1 MKIDNSRIVLTGAA
15 SGIGRALL
23 NQLASYPTQIVAV
36 DINQDELQI
45 AVDAVPAAR
54 ATISPYTCNLAQ
66 QANVDTLFDDVLDL
80 MGGIDLFI
88 ANAGYAYYEKIETP
102 DWEHIARIFQLNV
115 FSAIYSAEKMRALN
129 PNRPFKVVM
138 TASAIGHLALP
149 GYAIYAATKAAL
161 HHFAEGYRFELADR
175 SALTLVYPIATRT
188 HFFDTA
194 GVAVP
199 IPWPSQSAE
208 TVARAVIK
216 GVERDRASIY
226 PARIYQVFKILQYF
240 LPLGESSIQ
249 TMADGQRSTYSQ
261 GVRQSLPLWGRQGE

>member
-1 MKIDNSRIVLTGAA
+1 
-15 SGIGRALL
+15 
-23 NQLASYPTQIVAV
+23 VAV

-45 AVDAVPAAR
+45 AVDTVASAR
-54 ATISPYTCNLAQ
+54 ATVSPYTCNLSQ
-66 QANVDTLFDDVLDL
+66 QAAVDTLFGDALEQ

-129 PNRPFKVVM
+129 PDRPFKVVV

-175 SALTLVYPIATRT
+175 STLTLVYPIATRT

-194 GVAVP
+194 GAAVP
-199 IPWPSQSAE
+199 VPWPSQSAE
-208 TVARAVIK
+208 TVARAIIK
-216 GVERDRASIY
+216 GIERDQASIY
-226 PARIYQVFKILQYF
+226 PARIYRVFRVFQYF
-240 LPLGESSIQ
+240 LPFLRNILQSWENYRFKQ
-249 TMADGQRSTYSQ
+249 WLMAREE
-261 GVRQSLPLWGRQGE
+261 RIPEEM

>member
-1 MKIDNSRIVLTGAA
+1 
-15 SGIGRALL
+15 
-23 NQLASYPTQIVAV
+23 
-36 DINQDELQI
+36 
-45 AVDAVPAAR
+45 
-54 ATISPYTCNLAQ
+54 
-66 QANVDTLFDDVLDL
+66 
-80 MGGIDLFI
+80 
-88 ANAGYAYYEKIETP
+88 
-102 DWEHIARIFQLNV
+102 
-115 FSAIYSAEKMRALN
+115 MRALN

-194 GVAVP
+194 GAEVP

-216 GVERDRASIY
+216 GIERDRASIY
-226 PARIYQVFKILQYF
+226 PARIYQVFKVLQHFLPFLRHILQSWENYRF
-240 LPLGESSIQ
+240 KKWLIAREARISKECDSP
-249 TMADGQRSTYSQ
+249 
-261 GVRQSLPLWGRQGE
+261 SLYRDDNEIGC